1 MKKRVGLLGTAVTG
15 AACLLW
21 FASHA
26 AEAPTAAP
34 PGQALAKSAFVAAQ
48 PATVALLSA
57 GLVVLGIYAK
67 RKNHKRS

>member
-1 MKKRVGLLGTAVTG
+1 VKKRVGLLGTAVTG
-15 AACLLW
+15 AALLLW

-34 PGQALAKSAFVAAQ
+34 PGQAGVKPPLAAAQ

>member
-1 MKKRVGLLGTAVTG
+1 VKKRVGLLGTAVTG
-15 AACLLW
+15 AALLLW

-34 PGQALAKSAFVAAQ
+34 PGQAGIKPPLAAAQ